1 MNSLFARVVF
11 RDALARFWAAF
22 LAICCTALAF
32 TTLFGHAAEGLEGV
46 RLALVVFS
54 LIFGVVMVLR
64 VSTIAA
70 LLMRGAQAE
79 GRVSEA
85 PASAGGPVIT
95 SYTFMHDNERVEGK
109 AFMVQGFEPGQRI
122 TVAFDPER
130 PEVSVIKD
138 LFT

>member
-11 RDALARFWAAF
+11 RDALARFWTAF

-70 LLMRGAQAE
+70 LIMSGAQAE
-79 GRVSEA
+79 GRVSK
-85 PASAGGPVIT
+85 ASASTGGPVIT
-95 SYTFMHDNERVEGK
+95 SYTFVHDNERVEGK
-109 AFMVQGFEPGQRI
+109 AFMAQGFEAGQRI

-138 LFT
+138 IFI

>member
-32 TTLFGHAAEGLEGV
+32 TTLFGHAAEGLEGI
-46 RLALVVFS
+46 RLALVNLV

-64 VSTIAA
+64 VGTIAA
-70 LLMRGAQAE
+70 LLMHGTQAE
-79 GRVSEA
+79 GRVTQA
-85 PASAGGPVIT
+85 PDGPGAPVIT
-95 SYTFMHDNERVEGK
+95 SYTFVHDNERVEGK
-109 AFMVQGFEPGQRI
+109 AFMVRGFETGQMI
-122 TVAFDPER
+122 TVAFDPKR
-130 PEVSVIKD
+130 PDVSVIKD